1 MINFLFKGLIR
12 DRSRSFF
19 PLIIITAIV
28 SIIIFF
34 SWFLN
39 GIYNSLFFNTAL
51 VNSGHIKV
59 VTHAYNLEYQLLP
72 NDLAI
77 LESDKLIDNLDK
89 QYQEYMWTPRIT
101 FAGLLDVP
109 DNNGETLT
117 QSPVFALG
125 VDFLSNNSTQFE
137 VWNLH
142 DKITKGKVFLNENE
156 ILLSEKLAER
166 LNISPGNVV
175 TFIGSTMDGAFSTY
189 NFLVSGIFNLN
200 LGPIDKDM
208 MIVDIKG
215 AEIAL
220 DMKNAASEILGY
232 KKDLFFND
240 KETVSMRNEFNI
252 QFSDTTDLYRP
263 FMLALRDSNQMSTI
277 VDFSNVIMFI
287 IMALFLIV
295 VTLVLWNMGIMNGL
309 RRYGE
314 IGMRLAIGETKGHVF
329 KSMIIESL
337 MIGFLGSFF
346 GTIIGISVTSYLE
359 KVGLDYSKAIDSLN
373 SSNFAMPNVFYPQV
387 TSELF
392 YIGFIPGILATVFGT
407 MLAGRAIYSR
417 EMAQLFKELEVWDI
431 KLYLF

>member
-34 SWFLN
+34 SGFLN

-89 QYQEYMWTPRIT
+89 QFQEYMWTPRIT

-109 DNNGETLT
+109 DHNGETLT
-117 QSPVFALG
+117 QSPVFGLG
-125 VDFLSNNSTQFE
+125 IDFLSNNSTQFE

-142 DKITKGKVFLNENE
+142 DKITKGKVFSNENE

-220 DMKNAASEILGY
+220 DMENAASEILGY

-373 SSNFAMPNVFYPQV
+373 SSNFAMPNVFYPQI

-417 EMAQLFKELEVWDI
+417 EMAQLFKELEV
-431 KLYLF
+431 

>member
-34 SWFLN
+34 SGFLN

-89 QYQEYMWTPRIT
+89 QYQEYIWTPRIT

-125 VDFLSNNSTQFE
+125 IDFLSNNSTQFE

-142 DKITKGKVFLNENE
+142 DKITRGKVFSNENE

-189 NFLVSGIFNLN
+189 NFLVSVIFNLN

-220 DMKNAASEILGY
+220 DMEHTAS
-232 KKDLFFND
+232 
-240 KETVSMRNEFNI
+240 
-252 QFSDTTDLYRP
+252 
-263 FMLALRDSNQMSTI
+263 
-277 VDFSNVIMFI
+277 
-287 IMALFLIV
+287 
-295 VTLVLWNMGIMNGL
+295 
-309 RRYGE
+309 
-314 IGMRLAIGETKGHVF
+314 
-329 KSMIIESL
+329 
-337 MIGFLGSFF
+337 
-346 GTIIGISVTSYLE
+346 
-359 KVGLDYSKAIDSLN
+359 
-373 SSNFAMPNVFYPQV
+373 
-387 TSELF
+387 
-392 YIGFIPGILATVFGT
+392 
-407 MLAGRAIYSR
+407 
-417 EMAQLFKELEVWDI
+417 
-431 KLYLF
+431 

>member
-1 MINFLFKGLIR
+1 MINFLFRGLIR

-19 PLIIITAIV
+19 PLIIITSIV
-28 SIIIFF
+28 AIIIFF
-34 SWFLN
+34 SGFLN

-51 VNSGHIKV
+51 VNSGHIKI

-72 NDLAI
+72 NDLA
-77 LESDKLIDNLDK
+77 LLDSDKLINDLDEK
-89 QYQEYMWTPRIT
+89 YQDYIWTRRIT

-109 DNNGETLT
+109 DSNGETLM

-125 VDFLSNNSTQFE
+125 IDFLSNNSKQLK
-137 VWNLH
+137 VWNLD
-142 DKITKGKVFLNENE
+142 DKITKGKIFSNENE
-156 ILLSEKLAER
+156 ILLSERLAER
-166 LNISPGNVV
+166 LNVNPGNIV
-175 TFIGSTMDGAFSTY
+175 TFIGSTMEGAFSTY

-220 DMKNAASEILGY
+220 DMENASSEILGY
-232 KKDLFFND
+232 EKDLFFDD
-240 KETVSMRNEFNI
+240 KETVLMRNEYNT
-252 QFSDTTDLYRP
+252 QFSDTTDVYRP

-329 KSMIIESL
+329 RSMIVESS
-337 MIGFLGSFF
+337 MIGFLGSLF
-346 GTIIGISVTSYLE
+346 GTMIGISVTSYLE

-417 EMAQLFKELEVWDI
+417 EMAQLFKELEA
-431 KLYLF
+431 

>member
-19 PLIIITAIV
+19 PLIIITSIV
-28 SIIIFF
+28 AIIIFF
-34 SWFLN
+34 SGFLN

-72 NDLAI
+72 NDLAL
-77 LESDKLIDNLDK
+77 LESDKLINDLEEK
-89 QYQEYMWTPRIT
+89 YQDYMWTRRIT

-109 DNNGETLT
+109 DSNGETLM
-117 QSPVFALG
+117 QSPVFGLG
-125 VDFLSNNSTQFE
+125 IDFLSNNSKQFK
-137 VWNLH
+137 VWGID
-142 DKITKGKVFLNENE
+142 DKITKGKIFSNKNE
-156 ILLSEKLAER
+156 ILLSERLAER
-166 LNISPGNVV
+166 LNVNPGNIV

-220 DMKNAASEILGY
+220 DMENASSEILGY
-232 KKDLFFND
+232 EKNLFFDD
-240 KETVSMRNEFNI
+240 KETVFMRNEYNV
-252 QFSDTTDLYRP
+252 QFSDTTDVYRP

-314 IGMRLAIGETKGHVF
+314 IGMRLAIGETKSHVF
-329 KSMIIESL
+329 KSMIAESL
-337 MIGFLGSFF
+337 MIGFLGSLF
-346 GTIIGISVTSYLE
+346 GTMIGISITSYLE
-359 KVGLDYSKAIDSLN
+359 RVGLDYSKAIDSLN

-417 EMAQLFKELEVWDI
+417 EMAQLFKELEA
-431 KLYLF
+431 

>member
-1 MINFLFKGLIR
+1 MINFLFRGLIR

-19 PLIIITAIV
+19 PLIIITSIV
-28 SIIIFF
+28 AIIIFF
-34 SWFLN
+34 SGFLN

-51 VNSGHIKV
+51 VNSGHIKI

-72 NDLAI
+72 NDLA
-77 LESDKLIDNLDK
+77 LLDSDKLINDLDEK
-89 QYQEYMWTPRIT
+89 YQDYIWTRRIT

-109 DNNGETLT
+109 DSNGETLM

-125 VDFLSNNSTQFE
+125 IDFLSNNSKQLK
-137 VWNLH
+137 VWNLD
-142 DKITKGKVFLNENE
+142 DKITKGKIFSNENE
-156 ILLSEKLAER
+156 ILLSERLAER
-166 LNISPGNVV
+166 LNVNPGNIV
-175 TFIGSTMDGAFSTY
+175 TFIGSTMEGAFSTY

-220 DMKNAASEILGY
+220 DMENASSEILGY
-232 KKDLFFND
+232 EKDLFFDD
-240 KETVSMRNEFNI
+240 KETVLMRNEYNT
-252 QFSDTTDLYRP
+252 QFSDTTDVYRP

-314 IGMRLAIGETKGHVF
+314 IGMRLAIGETKRHVF
-329 KSMIIESL
+329 KSMIVESS
-337 MIGFLGSFF
+337 MIGFLGSLF
-346 GTIIGISVTSYLE
+346 GTMIGISVTSYLE

-387 TSELF
+387 TLELF

-417 EMAQLFKELEVWDI
+417 EMAQLFKELEA
-431 KLYLF
+431 

>member
-1 MINFLFKGLIR
+1 MINFLFRGLIR

-19 PLIIITAIV
+19 PLIIITSIV
-28 SIIIFF
+28 AIIIFF
-34 SWFLN
+34 SGFLN

-51 VNSGHIKV
+51 VNSGHIKI

-72 NDLAI
+72 NDLA
-77 LESDKLIDNLDK
+77 LLDSDKLINDLDEK
-89 QYQEYMWTPRIT
+89 YQDYIWTRRIT

-109 DNNGETLT
+109 DSNGETLI

-125 VDFLSNNSTQFE
+125 IDFLSNNSKQLK
-137 VWNLH
+137 VWNLD
-142 DKITKGKVFLNENE
+142 DKITKGKIFSNENE
-156 ILLSEKLAER
+156 ILLSERLAER
-166 LNISPGNVV
+166 LNVNPGNIV
-175 TFIGSTMDGAFSTY
+175 TFIGSTMEGAFSTY

-220 DMKNAASEILGY
+220 DMENASSEILGY
-232 KKDLFFND
+232 EKDLFFDD
-240 KETVSMRNEFNI
+240 KETVLMRNEYNT
-252 QFSDTTDLYRP
+252 QFSDTTDVYRP

-329 KSMIIESL
+329 RSMIVESS
-337 MIGFLGSFF
+337 MIGFLGSLF
-346 GTIIGISVTSYLE
+346 GTMIGISVTSYLE

-417 EMAQLFKELEVWDI
+417 EMAQLFKELEA
-431 KLYLF
+431 

>member
-19 PLIIITAIV
+19 PLIIITSIV
-28 SIIIFF
+28 AIIIFF
-34 SWFLN
+34 SGFLN

-72 NDLAI
+72 NDLAL
-77 LESDKLIDNLDK
+77 LESDKLINDLEEK
-89 QYQEYMWTPRIT
+89 YQDYMWTRRIT

-109 DNNGETLT
+109 DSNGETLM
-117 QSPVFALG
+117 QSPVFGLG
-125 VDFLSNNSTQFE
+125 IDFLSNNSKQFK
-137 VWNLH
+137 VWGID
-142 DKITKGKVFLNENE
+142 DKITKGEIFSNKNE
-156 ILLSEKLAER
+156 ILLSERLAER
-166 LNISPGNVV
+166 LNVNPGNIV

-220 DMKNAASEILGY
+220 DMENASSEILGY
-232 KKDLFFND
+232 EKNLFFDD
-240 KETVSMRNEFNI
+240 KETVFMRNEYNI
-252 QFSDTTDLYRP
+252 QFSDTTDVYRP

-314 IGMRLAIGETKGHVF
+314 IGMRLAIGETKSHVF
-329 KSMIIESL
+329 KSMIVESL
-337 MIGFLGSFF
+337 MIGFLGSLF
-346 GTIIGISVTSYLE
+346 GTMIGISITSYLE
-359 KVGLDYSKAIDSLN
+359 RVGLDYSKAIDSLN

-417 EMAQLFKELEVWDI
+417 EMAQLFKELEA
-431 KLYLF
+431 

>member
-1 MINFLFKGLIR
+1 MIKFLFKGLIR
-12 DRSRSFF
+12 DRARSFF
-19 PLIIITAIV
+19 PLIIITSIV
-28 SIIIFF
+28 AIIIFF
-34 SWFLN
+34 SGFLN

-51 VNSGHIKV
+51 VNSGHIKI
-59 VTHAYNLEYQLLP
+59 VTHAYNLEHQLLP
-72 NDLAI
+72 NDLA
-77 LESDKLIDNLDK
+77 LLVSDKLINDLDEK
-89 QYQEYMWTPRIT
+89 YKDYMWTRRIT

-109 DNNGETLT
+109 DDSGETLK

-125 VDFLSNNSTQFE
+125 IDFLSNNSKQLK
-137 VWNLH
+137 VWNLD
-142 DKITKGKVFLNENE
+142 DKIIKGKIFSNENE
-156 ILLSEKLAER
+156 ILLSERLAER
-166 LNISPGNVV
+166 LNVNPGNTV

-220 DMKNAASEILGY
+220 DMDNASSEILGY
-232 KKDLFFND
+232 EKDLSFDD
-240 KETVSMRNEFNI
+240 KETVFIRNEYNT
-252 QFSDTTDLYRP
+252 QFSDTTDVYRP

-329 KSMIIESL
+329 RSMIVESS
-337 MIGFLGSFF
+337 MIGFLGSLF
-346 GTIIGISVTSYLE
+346 GTMIGISVTSYLE

-417 EMAQLFKELEVWDI
+417 EMAQLFKELEA
-431 KLYLF
+431 

>member
-1 MINFLFKGLIR
+1 MISFLFRGLIR

-19 PLIIITAIV
+19 PLTIITLIV
-28 SIIIFF
+28 ATIIFF
-34 SWFLN
+34 SGFLN

-51 VNSGHIKV
+51 VNSGHVKV
-59 VTHAYNLEYQLLP
+59 VTHAYNLEHQLLP
-72 NDLAI
+72 NDLAL
-77 LESDKLIDNLDK
+77 LEPDELINDLDEK
-89 QYQEYMWTPRIT
+89 YRDYIWTPRIT

-125 VDFLSNNSTQFE
+125 VDFLSNNSTQLK
-137 VWNLH
+137 VWRLNE
-142 DKITKGKVFLNENE
+142 KITKGEIFSNKNE
-156 ILLSEKLAER
+156 ILLSEKLAKR
-166 LNISPGNVV
+166 LNVNPGNIV

-232 KKDLFFND
+232 EKDLFFDD
-240 KETVSMRNEFNI
+240 KETVLMRSEYNI
-252 QFSDTTDLYRP
+252 QFCDTTDVYRP
-263 FMLALRDSNQMSTI
+263 FMLALSDSSQMSTI

-329 KSMIIESL
+329 KSMIVESL
-337 MIGFLGSFF
+337 IIGFLGSTF
-346 GTIIGISVTSYLE
+346 GTMIGIAITSYLE
-359 KVGLDYSKAIDSLN
+359 KVGLDYSKAIDSLS
-373 SSNFAMPNVFYPQV
+373 SSNFAMPNIFYPQI

-417 EMAQLFKELEVWDI
+417 EMAQLFKELEA
-431 KLYLF
+431 

>member
-34 SWFLN
+34 SGFLN

-89 QYQEYMWTPRIT
+89 QYQEYIWTPRIT

-125 VDFLSNNSTQFE
+125 IDFLSNNSTQFE

-142 DKITKGKVFLNENE
+142 EKITKGKVFSNENE

-220 DMKNAASEILGY
+220 DMENAASEILGY

-329 KSMIIESL
+329 KSMIVESL

-417 EMAQLFKELEVWDI
+417 EMAQLFKELEV
-431 KLYLF
+431 

>member
-1 MINFLFKGLIR
+1 MINFLYKGLIR

-19 PLIIITAIV
+19 PLIIITLIV
-28 SIIIFF
+28 AIIIFF
-34 SWFLN
+34 SGFLN

-51 VNSGHIKV
+51 VNSGHLKV
-59 VTHAYNLEYQLLP
+59 VTHAYNLEHQLLP
-72 NDLAI
+72 NDLA
-77 LESDKLIDNLDK
+77 LLDSDTLLGELNSKYSD
-89 QYQEYMWTPRIT
+89 YTWTPRIT

-109 DNNGETLT
+109 DENGETLT
-117 QSPVFALG
+117 QSPVFGLG
-125 VDFLSNNSTQFE
+125 IDFLSTNSKQLKI
-137 VWNLH
+137 WDLSK
-142 DKITKGKVFLNENE
+142 KITKGKIFTNKNQV
-156 ILLSEKLAER
+156 LLSEKLAER
-166 LNISPGNVV
+166 LDVAPGNTV

-200 LGPIDKDM
+200 LGPIDKNM

-215 AEIAL
+215 AEFAL
-220 DMKNAASEILGY
+220 DMDNAASEILGY
-232 KKDLFFND
+232 ENGLYFDD
-240 KETVSMRNEFNI
+240 KETVTMRNLYNI
-252 QFSDTTDLYRP
+252 QYSDTTDTYRP

-287 IMALFLIV
+287 IMSLFLFV

-337 MIGFLGSFF
+337 MVGFLGSTF
-346 GTIIGISVTSYLE
+346 GTIVGISITSYLQ
-359 KVGLDYSKAIDSLN
+359 KVGIDYSKAIDSLN

-387 TSELF
+387 TAELF

-417 EMAQLFKELEVWDI
+417 EMAQLFKELEA
-431 KLYLF
+431 

>member
-34 SWFLN
+34 SGFLN

-125 VDFLSNNSTQFE
+125 VDFLSNNSTQFD

-220 DMKNAASEILGY
+220 DMEHTASEILGY

-417 EMAQLFKELEVWDI
+417 EMAQLFKELEV
-431 KLYLF
+431 